1 MKRCEK
7 DAIANFKIICNKHNI
22 DPIDCFKRFGIID
35 KDTTQINNIIAKL
48 RKLCNM
54 LLEKYKFWDIG
65 LEIELFGGYDAY
77 LNSTNPKNS

>member
-1 MKRCEK
+1 MKRHEK
-7 DAIANFKIICNKHNI
+7 DAIVDFKRICKKHNI

-35 KDTTQINNIIAKL
+35 KDTRQINNIIAKL
-48 RKLCNM
+48 RVLCKK
-54 LLEKYKFWDIG
+54 LLEKYNFWDIG

>member
-1 MKRCEK
+1 
-7 DAIANFKIICNKHNI
+7 
-22 DPIDCFKRFGIID
+22 
-35 KDTTQINNIIAKL
+35 
-48 RKLCNM
+48 M